1 MEWNQIKSNWI
12 DYKNKIKSN
21 WIELTHSQI
30 DDISGNRELL
40 SQKLQETYGFDIAEA
55 ELQISAWEHNLLDI
69 DNHGEMNDTEDLN
82 QKLKETQFSNE
93 TVRERDT
100 IIDSPYHKG
109 Y

>member
-21 WIELTHSQI
+21 WIELKNRQI
-30 DDISGNRELL
+30 DDINGNRELL
-40 SQKLQETYGFDIAEA
+40 AQKLQETYGFDSAET
-55 ELQISAWEHNLLDI
+55 ELQISAWENNLLNI
-69 DNHGEMNDTEDLN
+69 DGDAQVRDKTNLN
-82 QKLKETQFSNE
+82 QKLKENQFTNE
-93 TVRERDT
+93 TVKERDT